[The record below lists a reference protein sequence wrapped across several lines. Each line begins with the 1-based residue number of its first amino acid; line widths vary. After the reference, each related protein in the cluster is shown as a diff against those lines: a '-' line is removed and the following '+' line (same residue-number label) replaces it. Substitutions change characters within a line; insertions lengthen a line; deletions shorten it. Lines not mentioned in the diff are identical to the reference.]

1 MQLTKEMLHNLF
13 EYRDGHI
20 YYKVSKGRCKDGS
33 KAGTYRPHDKAYQV
47 IINGK
52 HYLTHRIVFMM
63 QNGYLPEF
71 VDHIDGNRSNNKIEN
86 LREATHSQNAQNAKV
101 RKDATSGVKGVSWSK
116 VDKVW
121 RVRVQ
126 ANGKRTDFGGYEDLE
141 LADLVATEARDKFH
155 GKFAN
160 HGKGDYIAKW
170 EHPTLAEPTKEQLD
184 AV

>member
-71 VDHIDGNRSNNKIEN
+71 VDHIDGNPLNNNIEN
-86 LREATHSQNAQNAKV
+86 LREATAQTNQYN
-101 RKDATSGVKGVSWSK
+101 RKLSKNNTSGCKNVSWHKKQQKWQVHVRHNKK
-116 VDKVW
+116 VHCWYVE
-121 RVRVQ
+121 
-126 ANGKRTDFGGYEDLE
+126 DFE
-141 LADLVATEARDKFH
+141 LAELVAYEAREKYH
-155 GKFAN
+155 GDFVN
-160 HGKGDYIAKW
+160 HG
-170 EHPTLAEPTKEQLD
+170 
-184 AV
+184 